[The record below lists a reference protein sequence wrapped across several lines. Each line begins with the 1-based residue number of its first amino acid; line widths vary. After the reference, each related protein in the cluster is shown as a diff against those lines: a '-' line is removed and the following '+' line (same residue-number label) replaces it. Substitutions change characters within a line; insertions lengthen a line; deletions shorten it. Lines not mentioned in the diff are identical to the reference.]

1 MPKPHVVNVQFNNE
15 RVFWGDYARHF
26 LAEGDSWFG
35 WAHLNLV
42 PSSNLLEQLS
52 LRHSAVVIS
61 YAYSGDTMRNMG
73 EQCSNSAFAQEVSS
87 QPYEAILLSGGGN
100 DLIDALPHVLRAT
113 DPAAPP
119 TRAADCVNAAALDLL
134 FDSYVLPNYR
144 QIIDYRA
151 TGAAANRTTP
161 VLIHTY
167 DVPTPRDAPATLFGK
182 SAVGPWLLP
191 ALIAARVPPALHIEV
206 VTIIFARMEAK
217 LLTLDDPASQ
227 VHVLKTSGTIA
238 PALANQTGLSG
249 DWINEIHPDAHG
261 YALIAAK
268 LAKRLAELNVD

>member
-15 RVFWGDYARHF
+15 HVFWGDYASHF

-42 PSSNLLEQLS
+42 PSSNLLEQLP
-52 LRHSAVVIS
+52 LRRSAVVIS

-73 EQCSNSAFAQEVSS
+73 ELCCNSAFAQEIGA
-87 QPYEAILLSGGGN
+87 QNYEAILLSGGGN
-100 DLIDALPHVLRAT
+100 DLIDALPHVLRAA

-119 TRAADCVNAAALDLL
+119 TRAVDCVDAAALDLL

-144 QIIDYRA
+144 QIIGYRA
-151 TGAAANRTTP
+151 SGSAANQSTP

-167 DVPTPRDAPATLFGK
+167 DVPTARDAPATFLGIP
-182 SAVGPWLLP
+182 AVGPWLLP
-191 ALIAARVPPALHIEV
+191 ALVAARIPEALHQEV
-206 VTIIFARMEAK
+206 VALIFARMESK
-217 LLTLDDPASQ
+217 LLTLDDPAAH
-227 VHVLKTSGTIA
+227 VHVVKTSGTIA
-238 PALANQTGLSG
+238 RALPDQQGLSG

-268 LAKRLAELNVD
+268 LAKRLAEINVD